1 MNNSVTARITSA
13 ILPWLEILAIVA
25 VCYVFAG
32 SPTPSVNEAH
42 YLAKAK
48 HYWQPEWCEGDF
60 FLESADA
67 HEVFYWTFGWMTKY
81 YSLPAT
87 AWIGRLLVWL
97 LFAASWRRMVR
108 ALTNIRGAALLSA
121 ICLLPLTHYG
131 HLAGEWLIGG
141 IEAKGFAYPLLFLA
155 IGKAAEGKWWQTWPL
170 LGLASSF
177 HILVGGWAVVA
188 FLFALFMRRDEEQ
201 INYREL
207 AVWLVIGGTLA
218 LPGLIPALQLTADA
232 TAEEIREANVTY
244 TFRRLSHHLVPY
256 RFAQWNPFA
265 PKFNVTRPLSFGL
278 LCLLWWRFAGSIRTP
293 RWQRLQ
299 MIVNGSLVIALCGLL
314 VELLSSPFD
323 HFQVPFLSNMRASLL
338 RFYWFRMSDMMVPT
352 GLALFAIVRIRQPMA
367 RVWQTVIAL
376 LLGIAG
382 LWFASQQYGFAAR
395 SMSMQQQYW
404 RHTLPEMEQYRIDE
418 DWLDVCNWIRDNTP
432 SDCTV
437 LTPVRQQT
445 FKWYAERPDVVTWKD
460 VPQNASAIVD
470 WWERRRAVHKL
481 GDWPWEDPEQ
491 LANVLSS
498 YGVTHIV
505 WPSAKYKPYGDEAEQ
520 VYANELFRVFEVK

>member
-87 AWIGRLLVWL
+87 AWSGRLLVWF
-97 LFAASWRRMVR
+97 LFAASWRRMAR